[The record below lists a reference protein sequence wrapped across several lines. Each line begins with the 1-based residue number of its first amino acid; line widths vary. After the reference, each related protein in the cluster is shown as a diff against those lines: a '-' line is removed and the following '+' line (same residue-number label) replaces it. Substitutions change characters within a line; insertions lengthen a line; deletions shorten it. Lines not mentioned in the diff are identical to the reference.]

1 MKNIRKVKIKD
12 LVFGGKDILIQSM
25 TNTKTTNVDAT
36 IRQARELF
44 TSGADI
50 VRISV
55 PDINSVKAL
64 AYIREEIDKPL
75 VADIH
80 FDYKLAIESLQIGAD
95 KVRINPGN
103 IGSWENVIKI
113 FNKAKELN
121 KCVRVGVNSGSLEK
135 DILEKYGH
143 PTAKALAESAL
154 NYDRKL
160 LASGFDNFVVSIKSS
175 SVLTTI
181 ESNRIFRENSNTP
194 LHIGVTEAGTFVQG
208 TVKSSIG
215 IGTLLLEGIGETI
228 RVSLTDDP
236 NKEVGV
242 AKHILKSIGLRDE
255 GVEIISCPTCAR
267 TNGNLI
273 EIVTEVEKRI
283 TNLESNLKVA
293 IMGCVVNGPGEAKE
307 ADIGLALG
315 KGKGVLFKKGE
326 IVKTVLEKDYLDVIL
341 SEINKMTSSN
351 N

>member
-1 MKNIRKVKIKD
+1 MKSIRKVKIKD
-12 LVFGGKDILIQSM
+12 LYFGGNKILIQSM
-25 TNTKTTNVDAT
+25 TNTKTTDVNST
-36 IRQARELF
+36 IKQARALF
-44 TSGADI
+44 TEGADI

-55 PDINSVKAL
+55 PDNSSVKAL
-64 AYIREEIDKPL
+64 AYIIKEVNKPI

-80 FDYKLAIESLQIGAD
+80 FDYKLAIQSLVVGAD

-113 FNKAKELN
+113 FQKAKELN

-135 DILEKYGH
+135 EILNKYGH

-154 NYDRKL
+154 NYDKKL
-160 LASGFDNFVVSIKSS
+160 LDSGFDNFVVSIKSS

-181 ESNRIFRENSNTP
+181 ESNRIFRDKSNTP

-208 TVKSSIG
+208 TIKSSIG
-215 IGTLLLEGIGETI
+215 IGNLLLDGIGETI

-236 NKEVGV
+236 LKEIIV
-242 AKHILKSIGLRDE
+242 AKHILKSIGLLDK

-273 EIVTEVEKRI
+273 EIVNKVEEEI
-283 TNLESNLKVA
+283 SNIDKSLKIA

-307 ADIGLALG
+307 ADLGLALG
-315 KGKGVLFKKGE
+315 KGKGVLFKKGK
-326 IVKTVLEKDYLDVIL
+326 VFKTVLAKDYLSVIL
-341 SEINKMTSSN
+341 DEINKMATSN